1 VKIERDYGSGG
12 VQMAYEYGYNSDGA
26 RVWKRDG
33 LAGQVYR
40 YLCRIECGGTPM
52 RVLRILSILVLCLIM
67 ISCRQRVLHLSDPA
81 GWTVVSRELV
91 YKRADGTVITEYVDE
106 KQFRLVSAAPDKIRR
121 THTTRSQST
130 VQLIRIDAQG
140 NERPDPP
147 INFPQRQALPLLQR
161 QQKGALIGKPINPE
175 NIEMILRHPKQRA
188 RRIYESNHCG
198 RRAFVL
204 DFGNGNLSYYDVQ
217 TGVELVAI
225 YRGVV
230 HETLQKGHWEL
241 RRGSQKG
248 TYKITCE

>member
-1 VKIERDYGSGG
+1 
-12 VQMAYEYGYNSDGA
+12 
-26 RVWKRDG
+26 
-33 LAGQVYR
+33 
-40 YLCRIECGGTPM
+40 
-52 RVLRILSILVLCLIM
+52 
-67 ISCRQRVLHLSDPA
+67 
-81 GWTVVSRELV
+81 VVSRELV

-106 KQFRLVSAAPDKIRR
+106 KQFRLVSAAPDKISR
-121 THTTRSQST
+121 THITRSQST
-130 VQLIRIDAQG
+130 AQLIWIDAQG
-140 NERPDPP
+140 NERSDPP
-147 INFPQRQALPLLQR
+147 INFPKRQALPLLQR

-188 RRIYESNHCG
+188 RRVYESNYCG

-217 TGVELVAI
+217 TGVQLATI

>member
-121 THTTRSQST
+121 THITRSQST
-130 VQLIRIDAQG
+130 AQLIWIDAQG

-147 INFPQRQALPLLQR
+147 IKFPQRQALPLLQR

-188 RRIYESNHCG
+188 RRVYESNHCG

-204 DFGNGNLSYYDVQ
+204 DFGNGSLSYYDVQ
-217 TGVELVAI
+217 TGVKLATI
-225 YRGVV
+225 YQGVV
-230 HETLQKGHWEL
+230 HEALQKGHWEL